1 MQKAVVEVQL
11 QRGPATA
18 ESTGPCGLRCA
29 TRYRARKQSGLLHCC
44 IVMVFR
50 QLRNRTQ
57 APAFHT
63 LC

>member
-1 MQKAVVEVQL
+1 
-11 QRGPATA
+11 
-18 ESTGPCGLRCA
+18 
-29 TRYRARKQSGLLHCC
+29 LLHCC